1 MEPHLV
7 DFQLPPPDPALRLVT
22 IVPAKNEERTLPATL
37 AALYQQTDPEGRAV
51 DKRWY
56 EVIVLANNCS
66 DATAE
71 VAEAFARAHPDG
83 QFHVVTCQLPPP
95 YAHIGYVRR
104 ILMDEAYRRLM
115 SPGYPQDGRSPNGYS
130 PNGHFRR
137 YSLQGV
143 IASTDGDST
152 VNATWVYHTLKAVQR
167 GADVVGGRI
176 RTNTQAIGRRYY
188 LQDVM
193 YRYLQAQLES
203 IIDPQSADPWPRHFQ
218 NFGPSLAVTCELYER
233 AGRLPVLRSMEDVR
247 FYEAL
252 QRCDARIRHCP
263 NVQVLTSARTQG
275 RVDFGFSVQLQQ
287 WEQMLQQGE
296 PFVVPPADY
305 WAFRFTLQQHL
316 RQAWQRR
323 SLLALQPV
331 AQWFCISPYFL
342 FNRMESSRYFGAF
355 WQWFAQLPEFDQLVA
370 QRFAPVA
377 ITGAIAGLR
386 HLVGQVTPFVPI
398 GLGDSGPFVGA
409 VGASTEALAH

>member
-1 MEPHLV
+1 MELRFV
-7 DFQLPPPDPALRLVT
+7 DFRLPPPDPELKLVV
-22 IVPAKNEERTLPATL
+22 IVPAKDEERTLPATL
-37 AALYQQTDPEGRAV
+37 EALYQQTDAKEILLN
-51 DKRWY
+51 KRWY
-56 EVIVLANNCS
+56 EVIVLANNCR

-71 VAEAFARAHPDG
+71 VANDFARRHPDG
-83 QFHVVTCQLPPP
+83 QLHVASCRLPSP
-95 YAHIGYVRR
+95 YAHVGYARR
-104 ILMDEAYRRLM
+104 VLMDEAYRRLM
-115 SPGYPQDGRSPNGYS
+115 LRGRL
-130 PNGHFRR
+130 R
-137 YSLQGV
+137 GV

-152 VNATWVYHTLKAVQR
+152 VNTTWVYHTLKAVRQ

-176 RTNTQAIGRRYY
+176 RTNPQAIGRRYY

-263 NVQVLTSARTQG
+263 DVQVLTSARTQG

-323 SLLALQPV
+323 SFTALQPV
-331 AQWFCISPYFL
+331 AQMFSLSAHLL
-342 FNRMESSRYFGAF
+342 FNRMEGDRYFGTF
-355 WQWFAQLPEFDQLVA
+355 WQWFAKLPEFDRLIA
-370 QRFAPVA
+370 QRFTPVP
-377 ITGAIAGLR
+377 ITDAIAGLR
-386 HLVGQVTPFVPI
+386 QSTRRVTPFVPI
-398 GLGDSGPFVGA
+398 DPNGSGPFVGVA
-409 VGASTEALAH
+409 DAPEKVLACERHRAPHHRSTGS

>member
-1 MEPHLV
+1 MELRFV
-7 DFQLPPPDPALRLVT
+7 DFRLPPPDPELKLVV

-37 AALYQQTDPEGRAV
+37 EALYRQTDPGGQALN
-51 DKRWY
+51 KRWY
-56 EVIVLANNCS
+56 EVIVLANNCT

-71 VAEAFARAHPDG
+71 IAENFAQTHPDG
-83 QFHVVTCQLPPP
+83 RLHVVTCHLPPP
-95 YAHIGYVRR
+95 YAHVGYARR

-115 SPGYPQDGRSPNGYS
+115 TSGRLRGT
-130 PNGHFRR
+130 
-137 YSLQGV
+137 

-152 VNATWVYHTLKAVQR
+152 VNPTWVYYTLKAIR
-167 GADVVGGRI
+167 EGADVVGGRI
-176 RTNTQAIGRRYY
+176 RTTSQAVGRRYH

-233 AGRLPVLRSMEDVR
+233 AGRLPVLRALEDVR

-263 NVQVLTSARTQG
+263 RVEVLTSARTQG

-287 WEQMLQQGE
+287 WEQMLQQGD
-296 PFVVPPADY
+296 PFTVPPADY

-323 SLLALQPV
+323 SFMALQPV
-331 AQWFCISPYFL
+331 AQLFSISPYLL
-342 FNRMESSRYFGAF
+342 FNRMEESRYFGVF
-355 WQWFAQLPEFDQLVA
+355 WQWLTQLPEVEQLVA
-370 QRFAPVA
+370 QRFSPVPITEA
-377 ITGAIAGLR
+377 IIGLR
-386 HLVGQVTPFVPI
+386 QLLRQITPFVPI
-398 GLGDSGPFVGA
+398 DPGGSGPSAGVA
-409 VGASTEALAH
+409 DALAEDLAYGRHRAPHHRSTGS

>member
-1 MEPHLV
+1 MV
-7 DFQLPPPDPALRLVT
+7 V
-22 IVPAKNEERTLPATL
+22 VPAKDEEHTLPATL
-37 AALYQQTDPEGRAV
+37 EALYQQTNPQGIPL

-71 VAEAFARAHPDG
+71 VAKKFALAHSDG
-83 QFHVVTCQLPPP
+83 RLHVASCHLSPP
-95 YAHIGYVRR
+95 YAHVGYVRR
-104 ILMDEAYRRLM
+104 LLMDEAYRRLM
-115 SPGYPQDGRSPNGYS
+115 LRGRL
-130 PNGHFRR
+130 R
-137 YSLQGV
+137 GV

-152 VNATWVYHTLKAVQR
+152 VNATWVYHTLKAVRQ

-176 RTNTQAIGRRYY
+176 RTTPQAIGRRYY

-193 YRYLQAQLES
+193 YRHLQAQLES
-203 IIDPQSADPWPRHFQ
+203 IIDPQPADPWPRHFQ

-233 AGRLPVLRSMEDVR
+233 AGRLPMLRALEDVR

-263 NVQVLTSARTQG
+263 RVEVLTSARTQG

-287 WEQMLQQGE
+287 WEQMLRQGD
-296 PFVVPPADY
+296 PFNVPPADY
-305 WAFRFTLQQHL
+305 WAFRFTLQNHL

-323 SLLALQPV
+323 SLLALRPV
-331 AQWFCISPYFL
+331 AQPFSVSPYFL

-355 WQWFAQLPEFDQLVA
+355 WQWFAQLPEFDWLIV
-370 QRFAPVA
+370 QRFAPVP
-377 ITGAIAGLR
+377 ISDAIAGLR
-386 HLVGQVTPFVPI
+386 QLVGQVTPFVPI
-398 GLGDSGPFVGA
+398 DLGDTGPCVGIA
-409 VGASTEALAH
+409 DALGEDLTYERRRAPRHRSTGS

>member
-1 MEPHLV
+1 MKPRLV
-7 DFQLPPPDPALRLVT
+7 NFRLPPPDPELKLVV
-22 IVPAKNEERTLPATL
+22 IVPAKNEEHTLPATL
-37 AALYQQTDPEGRAV
+37 EALYQQTGPKGIFLN
-51 DKRWY
+51 KRWY

-71 VAEAFARAHPDG
+71 VAKDFVREHPDG
-83 QFHVVTCQLPPP
+83 RLHVVSCRLPPP
-95 YAHIGYVRR
+95 DAHIGYVRR
-104 ILMDEAYRRLM
+104 LLMDEAFRRLM
-115 SPGYPQDGRSPNGYS
+115 LRGRL
-130 PNGHFRR
+130 R
-137 YSLQGV
+137 GV

-152 VNATWVYHTLKAVQR
+152 VNTTWVYHTLKAVRQ

-176 RTNTQAIGRRYY
+176 RTTPQAIGRRYY

-263 NVQVLTSARTQG
+263 RVEVLTSARTQG

-287 WEQMLQQGE
+287 WEQMLRQGD
-296 PFVVPPADY
+296 PFNVPPADY
-305 WAFRFTLQQHL
+305 WAFRFTLQSHL
-316 RQAWQRR
+316 RQAWERR
-323 SLLALQPV
+323 SLLALRPV
-331 AQWFCISPYFL
+331 AQLFSLSPYFL
-342 FNRMESSRYFGAF
+342 FNRMESNRYFGAF
-355 WQWFAQLPEFDQLVA
+355 WQWFAQLLEFDQLVT
-370 QRFAPVA
+370 QRFALVPIA
-377 ITGAIAGLR
+377 EAIAGLR
-386 HLVGQVTPFVPI
+386 QLVGQVTPFVPI
-398 GLGDSGPFVGA
+398 GLSDTGPSVGSA
-409 VGASTEALAH
+409 DALAEVLTHQKHRAPHHRSTGS